1 VLKRS
6 SKSKGGQYPVAF
18 KLKAIK
24 RVQRGEGASPVARDL
39 GVTRKALH
47 DWLRAFKAFGPEGLN
62 RKRGPKPGRRR
73 LKPIPSTIPGEGSGA
88 LAASERRI
96 SELERVIGRQQLEL
110 DFFRQALRALEGMS
124 AQGKHRPASA
134 KLSKR

>member
-6 SKSKGGQYPVAF
+6 SKSKGSQYPTAF

-24 RVQRGEGASPVARDL
+24 RVERGEGVLPVARDL

-47 DWLRAFKAFGPEGLN
+47 DWMRAYKSFGPEGLN

-73 LKPIPSTIPGEGSGA
+73 LKPVLDAMPGT
-88 LAASERRI
+88 ASQQRI
-96 SELERVIGRQQLEL
+96 AELERVIGRQQMDL
-110 DFFRQALRALEGMS
+110 DFFRQALRALEGR
-124 AQGKHRPASA
+124 ATQGKHRPVSP
-134 KLSKR
+134 KSSKR